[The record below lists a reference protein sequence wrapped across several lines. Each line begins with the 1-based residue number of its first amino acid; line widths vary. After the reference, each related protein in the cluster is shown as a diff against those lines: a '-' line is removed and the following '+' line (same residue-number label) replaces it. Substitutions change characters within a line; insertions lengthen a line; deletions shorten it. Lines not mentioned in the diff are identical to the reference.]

1 MMRFQTTCPSHIHH
15 HYSLTIP
22 MEIPPPL
29 PPPSMPRPL
38 TRTTF
43 TQTPTGKQDKCREIH
58 SVNIVNIVKKKSC
71 KYVKLKNS
79 AKKRNMRTT
88 NFKKSIFSSVSSI
101 FTSFLICVNFILICL
116 LQKKLLLCTRPI
128 AYITCFNRQGRCVI
142 IFGAKGVLR
151 FPNVRPS
158 ISKIGFLVRSC
169 IDDEF

>member
-1 MMRFQTTCPSHIHH
+1 MPIT
-15 HYSLTIP
+15 YS
-22 MEIPPPL
+22 PPL
-29 PPPSMPRPL
+29 FTNHTNGNS
-38 TRTTF
+38 TTVTTTVNATSINKNNF
-43 TQTPTGKQDKCREIH
+43 HSDADRKRGQMQRDTQCEYCKYCK
-58 SVNIVNIVKKKSC
+58 NKSC

-128 AYITCFNRQGRCVI
+128 AYITCFNRQGCCVI

-151 FPNVRPS
+151 FPNVRPI
-158 ISKIGFLVRSC
+158 ISKIVF
-169 IDDEF
+169 